1 MIERNLARNWDR
13 LSLEQQRQLQAR
25 KLREFLTT
33 QVYPFSPYYREL
45 FDRHR
50 ITPRSIRTLDD
61 LRRIPFTSKAD
72 LVPTE
77 QDPSGARKLVLQ
89 PDAASIKK
97 HSPLAFQLRLATT
110 RFFHGSRRIVESLGR
125 EYRPTSLLFT
135 TGRSAAPMPFAL
147 TLYDLE
153 ILKEVGGRL
162 LDVLGVDAQQDRG
175 VSLFPY
181 APHLAFWQV
190 AYCGFARGLLVLNTG
205 GGKAMGTERIID
217 SISKIR
223 PTMIVGIPGYV
234 YHVLREAREAGVR
247 FPTVKRIVLGG
258 DRATPEMR
266 SRMIEL
272 LIGMGA
278 TAPTVLSV
286 LGFTEARVCW
296 SECPCEKPSGFHTYP
311 DVGIFECVNPD
322 TGELV
327 PDGEPGELVYTTI
340 DGRGS
345 VVLRYRTGDVLEDGI
360 VSEPCPACRRTV
372 PRLSSRLSRRSSVK
386 DLRLSKIKGTL
397 VNLDQL
403 AAVIADEPG
412 VEEWQI
418 VLKKRNDDP
427 FEVDEVVVCV
437 APRLGANDREI
448 EASLHRHILQRTELS
463 VNRIEFHPLGD
474 MLERLGMETN
484 LKERRIVDLR
494 TAAPANSPTVAT

>member
-1 MIERNLARNWDR
+1 MSDTPLVRNWDR
-13 LSLEQQRQLQAR
+13 LTLAQQRELQLR
-25 KLREFLTT
+25 KLRHFLAT
-33 QVYPFSPYYREL
+33 QVKPFSPYYREL
-45 FDRHR
+45 FERHR
-50 ITPRSIRTLDD
+50 VDPRSIRELGD
-61 LRRIPFTSKAD
+61 LRRLPFTSKAD
-72 LVPTE
+72 LVPSE
-77 QDPSGARKLVLQ
+77 SDPSGARKLILQ
-89 PDAASIKK
+89 PDAASIRKW
-97 HSPLAFQLRLATT
+97 SPLAFKARLAAT
-110 RFFHGSRRIVESLGR
+110 RFFHGSRRIVETLGR

-153 ILKEVGGRL
+153 IMREVGGRL

-205 GGKAMGTERIID
+205 GGRAMGTDRIID

-247 FPTVKRIVLGG
+247 FSSVQRIVLGG

-266 SRMIEL
+266 ARMIEIL
-272 LIGMGA
+272 SSMGA
-278 TAPTVLSV
+278 TSPTVLSV

-296 SECPCEKPSGFHTYP
+296 AECPAASPTGFHTYP
-311 DVGIFECVNPD
+311 DLGIFECVHPE
-322 TGELV
+322 TSEPV
-327 PDGEPGELVYTTI
+327 RDGEPGELVYTAI
-340 DGRGS
+340 EGRGS
-345 VVLRYRTGDVLEDGI
+345 VVLRYRTGDILEDGI
-360 VSEPCPACRRTV
+360 VTEPCPGCRRTV
-372 PRLSSRLSRRSSVK
+372 PRLSSRLSRKSSVK
-386 DLRLSKIKGTL
+386 DLHLSKIKGTL

-418 VLKKRNDDP
+418 VLRKRNDDP

-437 APRLGANDREI
+437 ALRMGANGREV
-448 EASLHRHILQRTELS
+448 EAALSRHILQRCELT
-463 VNRIEFHPLGD
+463 VNRIEIAPLGD
-474 MLERLGMETN
+474 LLERLGMETN

-494 TAAPANSPTVAT
+494 SAAPADSRPVAT